1 MLNYLKTTFSISEL
15 LALPCVSSVPTLPEV
30 FQRGPSAKLWENLK
44 HQDNDKVIITLSS
57 EEHGGNM
64 THLLIWRDGGFWLFT
79 VTRAEDKSGVCNV
92 EVDNKRDEGPG
103 DSEVGPQRQ
112 VGQMCCHS

>member
-30 FQRGPSAKLWENLK
+30 FQRGPSAKLWETLK

-64 THLLIWRDGGFWLFT
+64 THLLIWRDGGFWLLT
-79 VTRAEDKSGVCNV
+79 VTRAENKNDVCDM
-92 EVDNKRDEGPG
+92 EVDNTRDEGAE
-103 DSEVGPQRQ
+103 DSEVGPLRQ
-112 VGQMCCHS
+112 VGQLCCHS